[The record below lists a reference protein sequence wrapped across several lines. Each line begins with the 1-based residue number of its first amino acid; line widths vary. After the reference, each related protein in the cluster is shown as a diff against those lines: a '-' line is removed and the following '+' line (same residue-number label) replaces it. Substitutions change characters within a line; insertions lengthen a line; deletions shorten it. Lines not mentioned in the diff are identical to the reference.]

1 MAHWDIQEPS
11 LKNILYEY
19 FYYIVSLKI
28 GKMVINK
35 MATSTF
41 LTAKLFLVFNLLCNL
56 SIFVPIIF
64 FKCALCP
71 LNMD

>member
-28 GKMVINK
+28 GKMVMNK

-41 LTAKLFLVFNLLCNL
+41 LTAKLFLVFNLFCNL
-56 SIFVPIIF
+56 SIFVPNIF
-64 FKCALCP
+64 SNVLCVH
-71 LNMD
+71 